1 MIERFLT
8 ALSGRSALLV
18 PLSLGLVL
26 VAGVLTARAGPPAW
40 PSAEPAHPVE
50 PAESPGARL
59 GAPSPTAPTPPAPVA
74 ESPVAAVPTE
84 PSTPTPVPSPT
95 PTAEPTSTPT
105 PAPRVRP
112 TPTADPAA
120 WRGHALTDVIIREE
134 PKIDSLPM
142 GLLLNGETAFIDE
155 VVSGQ
160 DLIPGNATW
169 YRVHSGEMAGFVYG
183 SLFEPDPRPGGG
195 Q

>member
-1 MIERFLT
+1 MLERFLT

-40 PSAEPAHPVE
+40 PSTEPARPVE
-50 PAESPGARL
+50 PAEWPGARL
-59 GAPSPTAPTPPAPVA
+59 GAPNPTAPTASAPVA
-74 ESPVAAVPTE
+74 ATAVAVPTE
-84 PSTPTPVPSPT
+84 ALTPTPAPSPT

-105 PAPRVRP
+105 PVPRIRP
-112 TPTADPAA
+112 TPTTDPAA
-120 WRGHALTDVIIREE
+120 WRGRALTDVIIREE

-142 GLLLNGETAFIDE
+142 GLLLNGELAYIDE
-155 VVSGQ
+155 VVTGQ
-160 DLIPGNATW
+160 DVIPGNPTW